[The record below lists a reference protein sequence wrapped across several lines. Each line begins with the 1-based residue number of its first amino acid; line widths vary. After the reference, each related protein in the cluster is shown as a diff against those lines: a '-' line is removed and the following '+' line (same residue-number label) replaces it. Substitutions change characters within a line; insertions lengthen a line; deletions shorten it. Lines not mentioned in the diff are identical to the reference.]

1 MTSLSLKLEK
11 GFAPKVKVDD
21 KVVVGQVLAEKN
33 IAGSDHEIHVA
44 KLLQVSPAEA
54 AKYILKRPGDRVS
67 AGSIVAVKKGA
78 LRMGGKKA
86 VSPIEG
92 TVFKYE
98 NETGILTVRSST
110 ESEIENL
117 FSPVDGE
124 VAVCDNEKITIKTQ
138 KGVIPALEV
147 LGEGSFEAELY
158 ITKGDEASPSEL
170 KSGLEGKVVAG
181 KFFDREALAK
191 SLGLGAKG
199 IIASEIKK
207 EDMDDLKSKMIK
219 TPVFIIDKENIETV
233 LKSAGKKVYLET
245 EKRSVILQ

>member
-1 MTSLSLKLEK
+1 
-11 GFAPKVKVDD
+11 
-21 KVVVGQVLAEKN
+21 
-33 IAGSDHEIHVA
+33 
-44 KLLQVSPAEA
+44 
-54 AKYILKRPGDRVS
+54 
-67 AGSIVAVKKGA
+67 
-78 LRMGGKKA
+78 MGGKKA